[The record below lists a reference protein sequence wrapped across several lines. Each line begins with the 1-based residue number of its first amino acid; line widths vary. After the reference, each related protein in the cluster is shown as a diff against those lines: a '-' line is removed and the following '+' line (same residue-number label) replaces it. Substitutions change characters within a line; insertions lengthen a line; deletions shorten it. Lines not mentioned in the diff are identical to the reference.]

1 MSPLRRSMQ
10 EYLAMRRGLGF
21 KLHEAG
27 LRLESFVSFMEQ
39 RRARRITRSLAL
51 DWAQQSRVAQPV
63 IRAQRLGVVRDFARY
78 LSAFDPRT
86 EIPPTGLLT
95 RRYRRRAPYLYTREE
110 IQRIL
115 KAALELP
122 PPASGLTRWTYFT
135 LIGLLSVTGMRPG
148 EAANLELQDVDLKKC
163 VLTVRRGKFD
173 KSRWIAIHP
182 STRDALA
189 RYLRR
194 RERCLAGRRETH
206 VFITKHGTHLREGYA
221 VHTFRKLTRRIGLCG
236 SPTKR
241 NPRLIDFRHLFTVMT
256 LVRLYRSGKDL
267 QRWLPRVSTFLG
279 HHWIRETY
287 WYIEQHPELLREAM
301 KRLERRWKEA
311 P

>member
-1 MSPLRRSMQ
+1 MSPLRRSMH

-39 RRARRITRSLAL
+39 RRARRITSSLAL
-51 DWAQQSRVAQPV
+51 TWAQKSRSAQPV

-78 LSAFDPRT
+78 LCAFDPRT
-86 EIPPTGLLT
+86 EIPPAELLPH
-95 RRYRRRAPYLYTREE
+95 RYRRRTPYLYTREE

-115 KAALELP
+115 HAALELP
-122 PPASGLTRWTYFT
+122 PASGLRRWTYFT
-135 LIGLLSVTGMRPG
+135 LLGLLSVTGMRPG
-148 EAANLELQDVDLKKC
+148 EAVNLELQDVDLKKC

-173 KSRWIAIHP
+173 KSRWIVIHP

-189 RYLRR
+189 CYLRR

-206 VFITKHGTHLREGYA
+206 VFITTHGTRLRESYA
-221 VHTFRKLTRRIGLCG
+221 VHAFRKLTRRIGLRG

-241 NPRLIDFRHLFTVMT
+241 NPRLMDFRHLFTVMT

-267 QRWLPRVSTFLG
+267 QRWLPAISTFLG
-279 HHWIRETY
+279 HHWTRETY
-287 WYIEQHPELLREAM
+287 WYIEQHPELSRQAM

>member
-1 MSPLRRSMQ
+1 MNPLRRSMH
-10 EYLAMRRGLGF
+10 EYLAMRRRLGF

-27 LRLESFVSFMEQ
+27 LRLEDFVSFMEQ
-39 RRARRITRSLAL
+39 RRARRITSSLAL
-51 DWAQQSRVAQPV
+51 TWAQKSRSAQPV

-78 LSAFDPRT
+78 LRAFDPRT
-86 EIPPTGLLT
+86 EIPPAELLPH
-95 RRYRRRAPYLYTREE
+95 RYRRRAPYIYTNEE

-115 KAALELP
+115 DAALKLP
-122 PPASGLTRWTYFT
+122 PTSGLRRWTYFT

-148 EAANLELQDVDLKKC
+148 EAVNLELQDVDLKNC

-194 RERCLAGRRETH
+194 RERCLAGRREPH
-206 VFITKHGTHLREGYA
+206 VFITTCGTRLRESYA
-221 VHTFRKLTRRIGLCG
+221 VHTFRALTRRIGLCG
-236 SPTKR
+236 PSNKR
-241 NPRLIDFRHLFTVMT
+241 NPRLIDFRHLFAVMT
-256 LVRLYRSGKDL
+256 LVRLYRSGEDP
-267 QRWLPRVSTFLG
+267 QRWLSTLSTFLG
-279 HHWIRETY
+279 HHWTRETY
-287 WYIEQHPELLREAM
+287 WYVEQHPELLRQAM
-301 KRLERRWKEA
+301 RRLEQRWKEA